1 MAYKSVDA
9 HVNVVGLREF
19 QKEIKR
25 LATDGDPKGLDQF
38 KDANYEVGR
47 YVRGKAL
54 VAAGSKGKMARHAA
68 NDLAAVRSAPAA
80 LLRANTDKD
89 FPFFGGAEF
98 GAKHNL
104 RRLVKARVVHPGRPK
119 KNGQL
124 GQGRKGSR
132 SRATVVRDGEDVGKV
147 QRRVEAQYATKSG
160 KTVSPREAGARQ
172 VKVARRANGGLVV
185 IKGWNQFKPWKG
197 NGHQAGYWLMPTIRE
212 NIENI
217 GEMYQDELE
226 KIMKPAFPE

>member
-25 LATDGDPKGLDQF
+25 LATDGDPKGLEQF
-38 KDANYEVGR
+38 KEANYKVAH

-54 VAAGSKGKMARHAA
+54 VAAGSKGKMARKAA
-68 NDLAAVRSAPAA
+68 NDMSAVRSGVSAQ
-80 LLRANTDKD
+80 LKANSHV
-89 FPFFGGAEF
+89 PYFGGAEF
-98 GAKHNL
+98 GAKQNL
-104 RRLVKARVVHPGRPK
+104 RRLVKQPVVHAGRPK
-119 KNGQL
+119 KSGL
-124 GQGRKGSR
+124 PGKTRTSR

-160 KTVSPREAGARQ
+160 KTVSPKEAGARQ
-172 VKVARRANGGLVV
+172 VKVARRANGGLHVV
-185 IKGWNQFKPWKG
+185 KGWNQFKPWKG
-197 NGHQAGYWLMPTIRE
+197 NGHQAGYWLMPTIRD